1 MTAADDILRA
11 HREAAMALTPKH
23 VQDAYAAGVRDERNR
38 IVTVLARMHHN
49 YAESPLRDAVDG
61 VVN

>member
-1 MTAADDILRA
+1 MTTDDILRA
-11 HREAAMALTPKH
+11 HRDLGLVITPKH
-23 VQDAYAAGVRDERNR
+23 VLDAYAAGVRDERNR